1 MKPPPFEYVAPREL
15 EEAIAVLAE
24 HGDEA
29 KLLAGGQ
36 SLVPLLAFRLA
47 RPSVLVDM
55 NRLSGLDGAAIEGD
69 VLRVGAMARQRSVE
83 LLPGLRERCP
93 MIVEAI
99 EQIGHVTIRNR
110 GTVGGS
116 LAHAD
121 PAAEWTALALNLD
134 AELDLVG
141 PSGSRS
147 VAADE
152 FFVTYYTTALAA
164 DEVLTQV
171 RLRLPNGRSGSCF
184 MELARRHGDFAIVGV
199 GALVSVD
206 GDGTI
211 ADARVAL
218 IGVGDRALRASG
230 VEAALR
236 GREPSDALLAEAAE
250 HVEEGMGGRSDVH
263 ASEGYRRHA
272 ARVLTRRA
280 LATALARARGGD
292 GLDGKA

>member
-1 MKPPPFEYVAPREL
+1 MKPPPFEYLAPGEL
-15 EEAIAVLAE
+15 DEAVAVLAE

-36 SLVPLLAFRLA
+36 SLMPLLSFRLA
-47 RPSVLVDM
+47 RPSILVDL
-55 NRLSGLDGAAIEGD
+55 NRVPGLDGADLDGD
-69 VLRVGAMARQRSVE
+69 VLRIGAMTRQRTVE
-83 LLPGLRERCP
+83 RLPGLRERCP

-134 AELDLVG
+134 AELEVLG
-141 PSGSRS
+141 PNGSRT

-152 FFVTYYTTALAA
+152 FFVTYFTTALAA
-164 DEVLTQV
+164 EEVLTQV
-171 RLRLPNGRSGSCF
+171 RLRIPNGGSGSCF
-184 MELARRHGDFAIVGV
+184 LELARRHGDFALVGV
-199 GALVSVD
+199 GALVSLD
-206 GDGTI
+206 DSGAI

-236 GREPSDALLAEAAE
+236 GREPSEELFAEAAG
-250 HVEEGMGGRSDVH
+250 HVGEGMGGRSDVH
-263 ASEGYRRHA
+263 ASEEYRRHA
-272 ARVLTRRA
+272 AVVLTRRA
-280 LATALARARGGD
+280 LTTALARARGGD
-292 GLDGKA
+292 EVDRTA